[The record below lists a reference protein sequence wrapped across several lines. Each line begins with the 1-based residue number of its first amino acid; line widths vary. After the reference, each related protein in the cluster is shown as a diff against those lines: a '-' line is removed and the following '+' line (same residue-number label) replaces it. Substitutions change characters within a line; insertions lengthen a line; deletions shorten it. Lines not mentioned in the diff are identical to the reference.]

1 MKRLLILAAVIA
13 MALPVA
19 AQTTETYPSY
29 IEVTGYAEKKVL
41 PDEFLLGI
49 TITEKESKGKIS
61 VEQQQAAMVAALN
74 GLGIDVDKQLQVS
87 DMTSIFYKKNNSL
100 ATAEYQLKLTGCRDR
115 RQGVCGARR
124 GRHIKHSAAANLL
137 FEI

>member
-61 VEQQQAAMVAALN
+61 VE
-74 GLGIDVDKQLQVS
+74 
-87 DMTSIFYKKNNSL
+87 
-100 ATAEYQLKLTGCRDR
+100 
-115 RQGVCGARR
+115 
-124 GRHIKHSAAANLL
+124 
-137 FEI
+137 